1 MRDDRHPV
9 FSGLNG
15 MLAGITPPEDPADL
29 EVYKRIVSALER
41 ESRRRVQNFAAMLNI
56 EMLALRFYE
65 TEQLRRK
72 AWVIRE
78 RFALL
83 SGEAVYQKYLASN
96 PPDPAG
102 APREVLEADLEN
114 LLDQM
119 RATYVLS
126 AAREKSVR
134 WLKAVLATLT
144 LVSVLIA
151 GGGYAYEAGRAG
163 GGSLVLLIAVF
174 GMLGALMSITRRL
187 QSLISVGAL
196 NQDPVMALTGLNYG
210 LVGVIVALM
219 SGAVFAIL
227 LYAVML
233 SGLLGEGGGMLPK
246 FVESSG
252 LGNARVTLTYL
263 MFDVNPERY
272 ADFAKVIVWS
282 FVAGFAER
290 LVPDV
295 LDRMVRRV
303 PEPRNDKPQAD
314 PKTR

>member
-1 MRDDRHPV
+1 MREEPRHG

-15 MLAGITPPEDPADL
+15 MLAGISPPEDPADL
-29 EVYKRIVSALER
+29 EVYKRVVAALDR

-65 TEQLRRK
+65 LEQLRRK
-72 AWVIRE
+72 AWMIRE
-78 RFALL
+78 RFSLL
-83 SGEAVYQKYLASN
+83 AGEAVYKKYLASN
-96 PPDPAG
+96 PPDPAT
-102 APREVLEADLEN
+102 APREQLEADLEN

-134 WLKAVLATLT
+134 WLKAVLAALT
-144 LVSVLIA
+144 LLAVLIA

-210 LVGVIVALM
+210 LVGVVVALI
-219 SGAVFAIL
+219 SGAIFAIL

-246 FVESSG
+246 FNESSG
-252 LGNARVTLTYL
+252 LGNVRVTLSYL
-263 MFDVNPERY
+263 MFDVNPASY
-272 ADFAKVIVWS
+272 SDFAKVIVWS

-290 LVPDV
+290 FVPDV
-295 LDRMVRRV
+295 LDRMVRRA
-303 PEPRNDKPQAD
+303 PEPKSGKSNNEGSTP
-314 PKTR
+314 